1 MNDRTD
7 DIGDIWFSYQASPR
21 RFALEMLGIAVVFP
35 STVVLILHFTPIAA
49 LDDPVRGYVKW
60 GAVAIGVVLFLVM
73 GLPNLFKTGRFS
85 FVLGSQTLSCVHPDS
100 ETLNYRLNIS
110 DLKEVFVQRHIG
122 SHTHY
127 WYFLVTRDD
136 RRFVIPYAYKLSPL
150 QVVKVIQKQ
159 LPSLPI
165 RRN

>member
-1 MNDRTD
+1 MSDNGN

-35 STVVLILHFTPIAA
+35 STVLLILYFTPIVA

-60 GAVAIGVVLFLVM
+60 GAVAIGVLLFLVAC
-73 GLPNLFKTGRFS
+73 LPNLFKTGRFS
-85 FVLGSQTLSCVHPDS
+85 FVLGSHAVSCVHQDS

-122 SHTHY
+122 SDTHY

-136 RRFVIPYAYKLSPL
+136 RRYVIPYAYKLSPL